1 MRYQIDHDI
10 HIHSRISLCSGH
22 PEQTTQNI
30 LQYAVK
36 NGLKHICLT
45 DHYWDSHL
53 PVANNFDFY
62 TIQDYDRIASALP
75 LPQAEGVT
83 FHFGC
88 ETDMDKFF
96 TVGVSKEEID
106 RFEFIIVP
114 TTHLHMPGFTI
125 DEPDFS
131 LERRAALYVERF
143 EKLLDADLPFE
154 KVGIAHLSCSL
165 MAPAARED
173 HLTVLD
179 MVSDEDYTR
188 LFTRA
193 AKVGMGIELNIPI
206 FSYSEEELPRILRTY
221 RIARACGCKFYLGSD
236 AHTPEGL
243 AAAMEGFQRMIDLL
257 ELEENDKFRPFA
269 E

>member
-1 MRYQIDHDI
+1 MRYKIDHDI
-10 HIHSRISLCSGH
+10 HIHSQLSLCSDH
-22 PEQTTQNI
+22 PEQTPQNI
-30 LQYAVK
+30 LDYAVK

-45 DHYWDSHL
+45 DHYWDAHL

-62 TIQDYDRIASALP
+62 TIQDYARVARALP

-96 TVGVSKEEID
+96 TVGVSKEELD
-106 RFEFIIVP
+106 KFEFIIVP

-131 LERRAALYVERF
+131 LERRAALFVKRF
-143 EKLLDADLPFE
+143 DALLKADLPFE
-154 KVGIAHLSCSL
+154 KIGLAHLSCSL
-165 MAPAARED
+165 MAPAAWED
-173 HLTVLD
+173 HLTVMD
-179 MVSDEDYTR
+179 MVTDAEYTD

-193 AKVGMGIELNIPI
+193 AKVGLGIELNMPI
-206 FSYSEEELPRILRTY
+206 LRYTEAELPRVLRPY
-221 RIARACGCKFYLGSD
+221 RIAKACGCKFYLGSD

-243 AAAMEGFQRMIDLL
+243 AAAMEGFRRMVELL
-257 ELEENDKFRPFA
+257 ELEESDKFRPFG
-269 E
+269 

>member
-1 MRYQIDHDI
+1 MRYKLDHDL
-10 HIHSRISLCSGH
+10 HIHSQISLCSDH
-22 PEQTTQNI
+22 PEQTPQRI
-30 LQYAVK
+30 LRYAVE

-53 PVANNFDFY
+53 PVANDFDFY
-62 TIQDYDRIASALP
+62 TRQDLARIQQALP

-106 RFEFIIVP
+106 NFEFIIVP

-131 LERRAALYVERF
+131 LECRAALYVKRF
-143 EKLLDADLPFE
+143 EALLDADLPFGR
-154 KVGIAHLSCSL
+154 VGLAHLSCSL

-173 HLTVLD
+173 HLNVLD
-179 MVSDEDYTR
+179 MVSTEDLTR
-188 LFTRA
+188 LFRRA
-193 AKVGMGIELNIPI
+193 AQQGMGIELNFPS
-206 FSYSEEELPRILRTY
+206 FGYSAQELPRILRPY
-221 RIARACGCKFYLGSD
+221 QIAKECGCKFYFGSD

-243 AAAMEGFQRMIDLL
+243 DAAMKNFEHIIDLL
-257 ELEENDKFRPFA
+257 DLEESDKFQPFA
-269 E
+269 